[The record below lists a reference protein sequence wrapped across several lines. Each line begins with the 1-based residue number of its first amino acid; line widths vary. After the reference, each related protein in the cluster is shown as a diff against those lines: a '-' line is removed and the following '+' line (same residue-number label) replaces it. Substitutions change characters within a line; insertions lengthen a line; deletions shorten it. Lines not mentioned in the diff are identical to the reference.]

1 MAEVA
6 AADGCDAVFTG
17 ESADEL
23 FGGYARYRILYWLDR
38 MYTDPHLCAYGGII
52 DHIIR
57 QQRGEIAERMINR
70 NGKLIDIGDA
80 IDRVSKQSMLRTARD
95 ADLNHGLPPLLEL
108 ESAMIEAHGMKA
120 IYPFGADIVHSFAA
134 ELTDSDMVND
144 TETKH
149 ILRDAARLLG
159 VHSTITDE
167 VTKKGLFIP
176 QSWRPDGDAM
186 WSRRWFEDLMRKAYD
201 N

>member
-1 MAEVA
+1 
-6 AADGCDAVFTG
+6 
-17 ESADEL
+17 
-23 FGGYARYRILYWLDR
+23 
-38 MYTDPHLCAYGGII
+38 
-52 DHIIR
+52 
-57 QQRGEIAERMINR
+57 
-70 NGKLIDIGDA
+70 
-80 IDRVSKQSMLRTARD
+80 MLRTARD
-95 ADLNHGLPPLLEL
+95 ADLNYGLPPLLEL

-120 IYPFGADIVHSFAA
+120 IYPFSADIVHSFAA